1 MSLQQIDSPSAADE
15 EPEEE
20 RYEVEVR
27 RRRTAEDKTARPRPL
42 SRPISRPPE
51 DLQKIDEHDGDE
63 ERQSRSGYNLSGY
76 LYKVSLTSNR
86 KHVPVVPPLKGLGSS
101 PKKRWFVYSD
111 SVCKLYYYSKKND
124 SEPLGM
130 IDIAL
135 ATFFFDPENK
145 NEGQFSI
152 R

>member
-1 MSLQQIDSPSAADE
+1 MSLQLVDPPPASDE

-20 RYEVEVR
+20 KIEVELR
-27 RRRTAEDKTARPRPL
+27 RRRPTDERDGRPRPL
-42 SRPISRPPE
+42 SRPPD
-51 DLQKIDEHDGDE
+51 DLHRIDENERDE
-63 ERQSRSGYNLSGY
+63 DSRLSRAGYNLSGY
-76 LYKVSLTSNR
+76 LYKISLTTNK
-86 KHVPVVPPLKGLGSS
+86 KHVPQLKALGSS

-111 SVCKLYYYSKKND
+111 SVCKLYYYSKRND